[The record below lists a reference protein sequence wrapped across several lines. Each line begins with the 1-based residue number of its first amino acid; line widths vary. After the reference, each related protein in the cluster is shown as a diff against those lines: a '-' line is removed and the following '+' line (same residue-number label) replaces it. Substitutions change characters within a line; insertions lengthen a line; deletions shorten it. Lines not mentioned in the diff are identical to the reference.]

1 MVRVVQQF
9 LTFQNKMPLI
19 AQTICRTVVA
29 ALMFIRGDL
38 LWFIVEWCKQDFP
51 SALISFTVLFYI
63 FLTTVFKY
71 PIVEHSTNSRQAI
84 SSAPAT
90 SLHVTFQVLCRTH
103 MVNLPAFFAIYIP
116 ILKAIVLLR
125 QRIWPSSQER
135 FSTMCFLMEEGVPAW
150 YISTIRF
157 WGCFIPLNN
166 FSPKKK
172 VNVLKITARCLHV
185 W

>member
-71 PIVEHSTNSRQAI
+71 PIVEQSTNSRQAI

-103 MVNLPAFFAIYIP
+103 MVNLPRLFCNLYP
-116 ILKAIVLLR
+116 H
-125 QRIWPSSQER
+125 SESN
-135 FSTMCFLMEEGVPAW
+135 
-150 YISTIRF
+150 
-157 WGCFIPLNN
+157 CFIKAADMVIITGEVLNNVLFNGRESPCMVHFYHLVLGLFHSTNN

-172 VNVLKITARCLHV
+172 ITQLKITARCLHV